1 MSEIIFEV
9 TEDPTD
15 GGYTAAALGHS
26 VFTEGNTLEE
36 LRRNV
41 REAVRCH
48 FFDVPVEQ
56 RPKMIRLHLVKDEL
70 LAA

>member
-9 TEDPTD
+9 NEDPSD

-26 VFTEGNTLEE
+26 IFTEGDNLEE

-48 FFDVPVEQ
+48 FLDFATEK
-56 RPKMIRLHLVKDEL
+56 RPKMIRLHHVKDEL
-70 LAA
+70 LTA

>member
-9 TEDPTD
+9 SEDPAD

-26 VFTEGNTLEE
+26 IFTEGDTLEQ
-36 LRRNV
+36 LRSNV
-41 REAVRCH
+41 REAVSCH
-48 FFDVPVEQ
+48 FFDFPAEQ